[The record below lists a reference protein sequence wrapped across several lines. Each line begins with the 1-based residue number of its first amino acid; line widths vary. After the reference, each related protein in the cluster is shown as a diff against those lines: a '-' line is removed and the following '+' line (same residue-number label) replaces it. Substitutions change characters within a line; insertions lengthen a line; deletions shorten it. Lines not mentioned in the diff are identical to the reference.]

1 MRKSRKKAYSRL
13 ILWRVRHIPPRQ
25 FMIFLSLVIGVM
37 SGLAAVILKNVIHL
51 TEYWLTHGLHIESSN
66 YIYFLYPGI
75 GIFLTWLFVRF
86 VVKDNISHGVARI
99 LYAMSKRGSILKPH
113 NTWSSMVASAL
124 TIGFGGSVGSE
135 APIVLTGA
143 SLGSVTGKWLHLNY
157 KQRTLLLGCGAA
169 GAIAGIFKAP
179 MTGVIFTLEILML
192 DLTLSSI
199 VPLLISSVT
208 AAVVAYFLMGQGVL
222 FSFQITDPFLLRD
235 LPFFILLGVFTGL
248 VSLYFTKVS
257 MLVEEKVSSLRTAW
271 MRVMA
276 GGISLGVLIFL
287 FPTLFG
293 EGYTTIRSLLHGDVN
308 ALVANSPFYSIRD
321 HTALFFGYVALIFL
335 MKVVAMAVTNGAGGV
350 GGVFAP
356 SLFTGGVSGF
366 FLARLLNL
374 FPAIRVSEVNFALV
388 GMAGLMAGVMH
399 APLTGIF
406 LIAEITGG
414 YALLIPLIITA
425 TVSYLTIVYFEP
437 YSIYTKRL
445 ARRGELITHDK
456 DHAVMVL
463 MDWRREIEKDLV
475 TVHPD
480 DTLGH
485 LVEAISRSHRNIF
498 PVLGEEDTLLGVVML
513 DNVREIMFDRDLYD
527 KVLVRD
533 LMVSP
538 PRFIYLTDTMETVLR
553 KFNESGAWNLPV
565 LDRDRYVGILSKSR
579 IFSAYRRMLQQMS
592 EE

>member
-257 MLVEEKVSSLRTAW
+257 MLVEERVSSLRTAW

>member
-1 MRKSRKKAYSRL
+1 MKERLNKGFSRL
-13 ILWRVRHIPPRQ
+13 MLWRMRHVPPRQ
-25 FMIFLSLVIGVM
+25 FMIFLSFVIGVL
-37 SGLAAVILKNVIHL
+37 SGLAAVILKDTIYL
-51 TEYWLTHGLHIESSN
+51 TEHLLTHGLHLERSN

-75 GIFLTWLFVRF
+75 GIFLTWLFVRY

-99 LYAMSKRGSILKPH
+99 LYAISKKGSILKTH

-157 KQRTLLLGCGAA
+157 RQRTLLLGCGAA

-208 AAVVAYFLMGQGVL
+208 AAVVAYLLMGQGVI
-222 FSFQITDPFLLRD
+222 FQFQISDPFLVRD
-235 LPFFILLGVFTGL
+235 LPFFILLGIFTGL
-248 VSLYFTKVS
+248 VSLYFTRVS
-257 MLVEEKVSSLRTAW
+257 MLVEERLEAVKKVGIRLLT
-271 MRVMA
+271 
-276 GGISLGVLIFL
+276 GGMVLGLLIFL
-287 FPTLFG
+287 FPTLYG
-293 EGYTTIRSLLHGDVN
+293 EGYTTIRSLLHGDVST
-308 ALVANSPFYSIRD
+308 LVANSPFYGIRD
-321 HTALFFGYVALIFL
+321 HTFFFLLYVLMIFL

-366 FLARLLNL
+366 FLARFVNL
-374 FPAIRVSEVNFALV
+374 IPGVHVSEVNFSLV

-414 YALLIPLIITA
+414 YALLIPLIVTA

-456 DHAVMVL
+456 DHAVLVL
-463 MDWRREIEKDLV
+463 MDWRKEIEKDLV
-475 TVHPD
+475 TVRPD
-480 DTLGH
+480 DTLGT

-498 PVLGEEDTLLGVVML
+498 PVLGEKGDLLGVVML
-513 DNVREIMFDRDLYD
+513 DNVREIMFDRELYD
-527 KVLVRD
+527 KVYVKD
-533 LMVSP
+533 LMITP
-538 PRFIYLTDTMETVLR
+538 PRYIYLTDTMETVLR

-579 IFSAYRRMLQQMS
+579 IFAAYRRILQQMS

>member
-1 MRKSRKKAYSRL
+1 MGIKKKITVERL
-13 ILWRVRHIPPRQ
+13 FVWRARHIPPRQ
-25 FMIFLSLVIGVM
+25 FILILSLLIGIL
-37 SGLAAVILKNVIHL
+37 SGLSAVILKNVIHF
-51 TEYWLTHGLHIESSN
+51 TEHILTHGLHIEQSN
-66 YIYFLYPGI
+66 YLYFLYPFI
-75 GIFLTWLFVRF
+75 GILLTFLFVRY
-86 VVKDNISHGVARI
+86 VVKDNISHGVARV
-99 LYAMSKRGSILKPH
+99 LYAISKRGSTLKSH
-113 NTWSSMVASAL
+113 NNYSSMIASAL

-143 SLGSVTGKWLHLNY
+143 SLGSSLGRWLHLNY
-157 KQRTLLLGCGAA
+157 KNRTLLLGCGAA

-179 MTGVIFTLEILML
+179 ITGVVFTLEILML

-222 FSFQITDPFLLRD
+222 FAFHITEPFLLKD
-235 LPFFILLGVFTGL
+235 IPYYILLGVFTGL
-248 VSLYFTKVS
+248 ISLYFTKAS
-257 MLVEEKVSSLRTAW
+257 MKVESMVSSIKEIWQRLL
-271 MRVMA
+271 
-276 GGISLGVLIFL
+276 ISGFALGVFIFI

-293 EGYTTIRSLLHGDVN
+293 EGYTTIRSLLSGNIDS
-308 ALVANSPFYSIRD
+308 LVANSPFYFLRG
-321 HTALFFGYVALIFL
+321 HAGWFLFYVALIFL
-335 MKVVAMAVTNGAGGV
+335 VKVVAMAVTNGAGGV

-366 FLARLLNL
+366 FLARLLNVI
-374 FPAIRVSEVNFALV
+374 PGIRVQENNFALV

-414 YALLIPLIITA
+414 YELLIPLIVTA
-425 TVSYLTIVYFEP
+425 TVSYLTIVQFEP

-445 ARRGELITHDK
+445 AKRGELITHDK
-456 DHAVMVL
+456 DHAVITL
-463 MDWRREIEKDLV
+463 MDWRREIETDLL

-480 DTLGH
+480 DTLSD
-485 LVEAISRSHRNIF
+485 LVKVISRSKRNIF
-498 PVLGEEDTLLGVVML
+498 PVLDENNNLLGVVML
-513 DNVREIMFDRDLYD
+513 DNVREIMFNHDLYD
-527 KVLVRD
+527 TVIVRD

-538 PRFIYLTDTMETVLR
+538 PRYIYMTDNMETVLR

-565 LDRDRYVGILSKSR
+565 LERDKYGGLLSKSR
-579 IFSAYRRMLQQMS
+579 IFAAYRRVLMKVS

>member
-1 MRKSRKKAYSRL
+1 
-13 ILWRVRHIPPRQ
+13 
-25 FMIFLSLVIGVM
+25 
-37 SGLAAVILKNVIHL
+37 
-51 TEYWLTHGLHIESSN
+51 
-66 YIYFLYPGI
+66 
-75 GIFLTWLFVRF
+75 
-86 VVKDNISHGVARI
+86 
-99 LYAMSKRGSILKPH
+99 
-113 NTWSSMVASAL
+113 
-124 TIGFGGSVGSE
+124 
-135 APIVLTGA
+135 
-143 SLGSVTGKWLHLNY
+143 VTGKWLHLNY

-257 MLVEEKVSSLRTAW
+257 MLVEERVSSLRTAW

-553 KFNESGAWNLPV
+553 
-565 LDRDRYVGILSKSR
+565 
-579 IFSAYRRMLQQMS
+579 
-592 EE
+592 

>member
-1 MRKSRKKAYSRL
+1 MKGRVKKSFFRL
-13 ILWRVRHIPPRQ
+13 GLWRMRHVPQRQ
-25 FMIFLSLVIGVM
+25 FMIFLSIVIGIM
-37 SGLAAVILKNVIHL
+37 SGLAAVILKNIIHL
-51 TEYWLTHGLHIESSN
+51 TEHWLTHGLHIESSN

-99 LYAMSKRGSILKPH
+99 LYSISKRGSILKPH
-113 NTWSSMVASAL
+113 NTWSSMIASAL

-192 DLTLSSI
+192 ELTLSSI
-199 VPLLISSVT
+199 VPLLLSSVT
-208 AAVVAYFLMGQGVL
+208 AAVVAYLLMGQGVL
-222 FSFQITDPFLLRD
+222 FSFKITDPFLVKD
-235 LPFFILLGVFTGL
+235 LPFFILLGIFTGL
-248 VSLYFTKVS
+248 VSLYFTKIS
-257 MLVEEKVSSLRTAW
+257 MLVEEKMSSLQNIW
-271 MRVMA
+271 MRIMA
-276 GGISLGVLIFL
+276 GASALGVLIFL

-293 EGYTTIRSLLHGDVN
+293 EGYTTIRSLLHGDVSI
-308 ALVANSPFYSIRD
+308 LVANSPFYSILDR
-321 HTALFFGYVALIFL
+321 TPLFLFYVALIFL

-366 FLARLLNL
+366 FLARLINL
-374 FPAIRVSEVNFALV
+374 ISGARVSEVNFALV

-475 TVHPD
+475 TVRPD
-480 DTLGH
+480 DTLGD
-485 LVEAISRSHRNIF
+485 LVKAISHSHRNIF
-498 PVLGEEDTLLGVVML
+498 PVLGEGDTLLGVVML

-527 KVLVRD
+527 KVKVRD
-533 LMVSP
+533 LMISP

-579 IFSAYRRMLQQMS
+579 IFASYRRMLQQMS

>member
-1 MRKSRKKAYSRL
+1 MKERVNRSFYRL
-13 ILWRVRHIPPRQ
+13 IIWRMRHIPQRQ
-25 FMIFLSLVIGVM
+25 FMILMSLVIGMM
-37 SGLAAVILKNVIHL
+37 SGLAAVILKNIIHL
-51 TEYWLTHGLHIESSN
+51 TEHWLTHGLHIESSN

-75 GIFLTWLFVRF
+75 GILLTWLFVRY

-99 LYAMSKRGSILKPH
+99 LYAISKRGSILKPH

-143 SLGSVTGKWLHLNY
+143 SLGSVVGKWLHLNY

-192 DLTLSSI
+192 ELTLSSI
-199 VPLLISSVT
+199 VPLLLSSVT
-208 AAVVAYFLMGQGVL
+208 AAVVAYLLMGQGVI
-222 FSFQITDPFLLRD
+222 FSFHISDPFLVKD
-235 LPFFILLGVFTGL
+235 LPLFVLLGIFTGL
-248 VSLYFTKVS
+248 VSLYVTKVS
-257 MLVEEKVSSLRTAW
+257 MAVEGRVASLSNVW
-271 MRVMA
+271 VRVMA
-276 GGISLGVLIFL
+276 GALSLGVLIFL

-293 EGYTTIRSLLHGDVN
+293 EGYSTIRSLLHGDVSV
-308 ALVANSPFYSIRD
+308 LVANSPFYSLLD
-321 HTALFFGYVALIFL
+321 NTSLFLVYVALIFT
-335 MKVVAMAVTNGAGGV
+335 MKAVAMAITNGAGGV

-356 SLFTGGVSGF
+356 ALFIGGVSGY
-366 FLARLLNL
+366 FLARIINL
-374 FPAIRVSEVNFALV
+374 ISVSRVSEVNFALV

-463 MDWRREIEKDLV
+463 MDWRKEIEKDLV
-475 TVHPD
+475 TVGPD
-480 DTLGH
+480 DTLGD
-485 LVEAISRSHRNIF
+485 LVKAISHSHRNIF
-498 PVLGEEDTLLGVVML
+498 PVLGEGGTLLGVVML
-513 DNVREIMFDRDLYD
+513 DNVREIMFDRELYD
-527 KVLVRD
+527 KVRVSD

-538 PRFIYLTDTMETVLR
+538 PRFIYLTDAMETVLR
-553 KFNESGAWNLPV
+553 KFNDSGAWNLPV

-579 IFSAYRRMLQQMS
+579 IFSSYRRMLQQMS

>member
-1 MRKSRKKAYSRL
+1 MKKRRTKAVSRL

-37 SGLAAVILKNVIHL
+37 SGLAAVILKNIIHL
-51 TEYWLTHGLHIESSN
+51 TEHWLTHGLHIESSN

-75 GIFLTWLFVRF
+75 GIFLTWLFVRY

-99 LYAMSKRGSILKPH
+99 LYAISKRGSILKPH

-143 SLGSVTGKWLHLNY
+143 SIGSVTGKWLHLNY

-257 MLVEEKVSSLRTAW
+257 MLVEERVSSLRTAW

-321 HTALFFGYVALIFL
+321 HTFLFFGYVSLIFL

-374 FPAIRVSEVNFALV
+374 FPAVRVSEVNFALV

-475 TVHPD
+475 TVRPD

-533 LMVSP
+533 LMISP

>member
-1 MRKSRKKAYSRL
+1 MSAKKKSAVSRL
-13 ILWRVRHIPPRQ
+13 ILWRTRHIPPRQ
-25 FMIFLSLVIGVM
+25 FIIFLSLVIGLL
-37 SGLAAVILKNVIHL
+37 SGFAAVILKNVIHL
-51 TEYWLTHGLHIESSN
+51 TERWLTHGLHVEQSN
-66 YIYFLYPGI
+66 YIYFLYPTI

-86 VVKDNISHGVARI
+86 VVRDNISHGVARV
-99 LYAMSKRGSILKPH
+99 LYAISKRGSLLRLH
-113 NTWSSMVASAL
+113 NIYSSMVASAL

-143 SLGSVTGKWLHLNY
+143 SLGSFIGRWLHLNY

-179 MTGVIFTLEILML
+179 IAGVVFTLEILML

-208 AAVVAYFLMGQGVL
+208 AAVVAYFFMGQGVL
-222 FSFQITDPFLLRD
+222 FSFRITDPFLLKD
-235 LPFFILLGVFTGL
+235 IPFYILLGIFTGL
-248 VSLYFTKVS
+248 VSYYFTKVS
-257 MLVEEKVSSLRTAW
+257 MKVEGAMSSISHVWLRLL
-271 MRVMA
+271 A
-276 GGISLGVLIFL
+276 GGMALGLFIFA
-287 FPTLFG
+287 FPPLFG
-293 EGYTTIRSLLHGDVN
+293 EGYMTIRSLLNGNVYT
-308 ALVANSPFYSIRD
+308 LVANSPFYFLKD
-321 HTALFFGYVALIFL
+321 YTGWFLLYVALVFML
-335 MKVVAMAVTNGAGGV
+335 KVVAMAVTNGAGGV

-366 FLARLLNL
+366 FLSRLLNL
-374 FPAIRVSEVNFALV
+374 IPGIEVSDVNFSLA

-414 YALLIPLIITA
+414 YALLIPLILTA

-445 ARRGELITHDK
+445 AKRGELITHDK
-456 DHAVMVL
+456 DHAVLTL
-463 MDWRREIEKDLV
+463 MDWRREIEKDLL
-475 TVHPD
+475 TVRPD
-480 DTLGH
+480 DTLGD
-485 LVEAISRSHRNIF
+485 LVKTISRSRRNIF
-498 PVLGEEDTLLGVVML
+498 PVLGKEGTLLGVVML
-513 DNVREIMFDRDLYD
+513 DNVREIMFNRDLYA
-527 KVLVRD
+527 KVKVRD

-538 PRFIYLTDTMETVLR
+538 PRYIYMTDTMETVLR

-565 LDRDRYVGILSKSR
+565 LDRDKYVGILSKSR
-579 IFSAYRRMLQQMS
+579 IFASYRRVLVQMS